1 MFYHTF
7 FLIVTLSIQA
17 AFLETVLNPTYL
29 NTLSSFETFKII
41 DIFVSAKKGVHQGS
55 ELLLGA

>member
-7 FLIVTLSIQA
+7 LLIFTAFQA

-29 NTLSSFETFKII
+29 NTLSSFETFKNI
-41 DIFVSAKKGVHQGS
+41 DIFVSAKKGVHPGS